1 MVGLLGRKVGMTRI
15 FDEEG
20 RDLPVTVLE
29 VGPCYVTQIKT
40 ESTDGYSSVQLGFKE
55 KKEARVSKPLLGH
68 FAKAKVKPTYVLR
81 EFRDFELDKEIQL
94 GETIDASIFTPGD
107 VVSVSSKSKGKGF
120 QGVMKRHGF
129 AGGQKTHGQSDRLR
143 APGSI
148 GQSSYP
154 SRVFKGMKMGGRTGN
169 SRRTVKNLVIVKTIQ
184 EQNLVL
190 VKGSVPGS
198 VNNIVEIKKN

>member
-1 MVGLLGRKVGMTRI
+1 
-15 FDEEG
+15 
-20 RDLPVTVLE
+20 
-29 VGPCYVTQIKT
+29 
-40 ESTDGYSSVQLGFKE
+40 
-55 KKEARVSKPLLGH
+55 
-68 FAKAKVKPTYVLR
+68 
-81 EFRDFELDKEIQL
+81 
-94 GETIDASIFTPGD
+94 
-107 VVSVSSKSKGKGF
+107 
-120 QGVMKRHGF
+120 MKRHGF